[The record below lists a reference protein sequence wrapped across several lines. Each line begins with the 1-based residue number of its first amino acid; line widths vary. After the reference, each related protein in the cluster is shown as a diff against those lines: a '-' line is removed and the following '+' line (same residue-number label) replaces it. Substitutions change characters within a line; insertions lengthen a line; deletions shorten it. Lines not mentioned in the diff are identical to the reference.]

1 MYIKPTDK
9 HQYLYH
15 TSCHPR
21 MCKESI
27 PYAQALTLRRIC
39 SRLDWFIYRAADL
52 CRFFVARGYK
62 KAFSLKQIRRA
73 RLRTREE
80 TLAPHPRNAANRV
93 PMVLTYHPS
102 LPNIGSILREL
113 QPLLH
118 CSEKCRKAIKD
129 VPFIAFQ
136 RSKSLGDYLVHA
148 KLRLSTRLERS
159 SKGTV
164 VCGNRRCQVCK
175 YLEQGERF
183 TSYRT
188 GKSYTINYELDCN
201 NSNVVYLLSCK
212 VCHAQYVGSTT
223 TKFRLR
229 FNNHKARFR
238 AHSRLSFEGR
248 NKDDLLYRHF
258 FGPGHHGL
266 EDVSIQL
273 IDRVSG
279 EESALRDKEGQWAYR
294 LNCIQPQGLN
304 ISDFF
309 YSQNR
314 STRSRVR

>member
-1 MYIKPTDK
+1 M
-9 HQYLYH
+9 
-15 TSCHPR
+15 
-21 MCKESI
+21 
-27 PYAQALTLRRIC
+27 
-39 SRLDWFIYRAADL
+39 
-52 CRFFVARGYK
+52 
-62 KAFSLKQIRRA
+62 
-73 RLRTREE
+73 
-80 TLAPHPRNAANRV
+80 
-93 PMVLTYHPS
+93 
-102 LPNIGSILREL
+102 
-113 QPLLH
+113 
-118 CSEKCRKAIKD
+118 
-129 VPFIAFQ
+129 
-136 RSKSLGDYLVHA
+136 
-148 KLRLSTRLERS
+148 
-159 SKGTV
+159 GTV

-175 YLEQGERF
+175 YLEPGERF

-188 GKSYTINYELDCN
+188 GKSYTINYERDCN
-201 NSNVVYLLSCK
+201 SSNVVYLLSSK

-229 FNNHKARFR
+229 FNNNKARFR

-248 NKDDLLYRHF
+248 SKDDLLYRHF

-279 EESALRDKEGQWAYR
+279 DESALRDNEGQWAYR